1 MAETSIPFCPRIRFC
16 IPHLLSSEVISLLQN
31 SYSAHNEHC
40 CANVPNV
47 RRGQTQASKK
57 DPVASPFEIDPWF
70 PPLLILFAASGCAA
84 LIYEVVWFQLL
95 QVVIGSSA
103 ISLGLLLG
111 MYMGGLCLGSL
122 GFSRLIRTAH
132 HPLSIYATLEAGI
145 GVLGLLVLFA
155 VPYVGRMYVFGAT
168 SGTGSIFFRGLV
180 CAVCLLPP
188 TVLMG
193 ATLPAASRWL
203 ESTNI
208 GMSRL
213 GLIYGANIAGGV
225 VGCVAAGFYVLRV
238 FDLVIATYIAVT
250 INIAVALFSYA
261 LASRNPYRGSTAH
274 STTPTGRMQ
283 GSPAIYLAISLSGLC
298 ALGAQVVWT
307 RQLSLMLGATVYTF
321 SIILAVFLIGLGIGA
336 GFGATL
342 ARRTPR
348 PRLALA
354 TCQLLV
360 AGAVAWTAFMC
371 AKSLPYWP
379 IDPWLS
385 QSPWFNFQVDLL
397 RTMWTILPATV
408 LWGAS
413 FPLTLAALAA
423 PGEDPARIS
432 GEAYAANTAGAIV
445 GALGFSIVL
454 IPWIGTAH
462 SQQVLIALS
471 IASALSVLTTS
482 IRREAPEPM
491 SVWNG
496 FGWLATAAVVAAF
509 LIGTVSDVPWQAI
522 AYGRRM
528 ATMIRSAE
536 LSAGST
542 PRPEILFRG
551 EGINSSLLI
560 TREGGYKVFSV
571 SGKAEASSAPA
582 DMRLQRMI
590 GHIPA
595 LVHTRP
601 RRVLIVGFGSGV
613 TAGSFVAYPTVE
625 DIVIAE
631 LEPLVTKASGQ
642 HFREE
647 NNGVVDDRRTTIVYD
662 DARHYILTSQQKFD
676 VITSDPIH
684 PWVKGTA
691 TLYSKEYFEL
701 VKRHLNAGG
710 IAAQWL
716 PLYDSDRETVKSVLA
731 TFFEVFPEA
740 TIWSNHVGGRGYD
753 LVLLGHTSNTV
764 INIDAL
770 QAQMGRQD
778 YSRVVT
784 SLREVGFESTI
795 DVLMTY
801 AGRAMDLRPWLTGAQ
816 LNLDR
821 NLRLQYLA
829 GMGVNSMAHAKIYDE
844 MLAYRFYPDGLLT
857 GSGTN
862 IQTLNSLLQPRLR

>member
-1 MAETSIPFCPRIRFC
+1 M
-16 IPHLLSSEVISLLQN
+16 
-31 SYSAHNEHC
+31 
-40 CANVPNV
+40 
-47 RRGQTQASKK
+47 
-57 DPVASPFEIDPWF
+57 
-70 PPLLILFAASGCAA
+70 LILFAASGCAA

-103 ISLGLLLG
+103 ISLALLLG
-111 MYMGGLCLGSL
+111 TYMGGLCFGSL
-122 GFSRLIRTAH
+122 GFSRLVGAAG
-132 HPLSIYATLEAGI
+132 HPLSIYAILEAGI
-145 GVLGLLVLFA
+145 GALGLLVLIA
-155 VPYVGRMYVFGAT
+155 VPYVGRIYVFGA
-168 SGTGSIFFRGLV
+168 SPGTGGIFFRGFV
-180 CAVCLLPP
+180 CAICLLPP

-203 ESTNI
+203 KSTNI

-225 VGCVAAGFYVLRV
+225 VGCLAAGFYVLRV
-238 FDLVIATYIAVT
+238 FDLAIATYTAVT

-261 LASRNPYRGSTAH
+261 LASRNPYRRSTSHPA
-274 STTPTGRMQ
+274 TPTRRLH
-283 GSPAIYLAISLSGLC
+283 GSSAIYLAISLSGLC

-321 SIILAVFLIGLGIGA
+321 SIILAVFLIGLGVGA
-336 GFGATL
+336 GLGAML

-354 TCQLLV
+354 TCQLVV
-360 AGAVAWTAFMC
+360 AGAVAWTAFMS
-371 AKSLPYWP
+371 ARSLPYWP

-397 RTMWTILPATV
+397 RTMWTILPATI

-462 SQQVLIALS
+462 SQRVLIALS
-471 IASALSVLTTS
+471 IASALSVLTAS
-482 IRREAPEPM
+482 IRRDAPEPM
-491 SVWNG
+491 SVWKG
-496 FGWLATAAVVAAF
+496 IGWVATAAAVAAS
-509 LIGTVSDVPWQAI
+509 LVGTVSDVPWQAI

-536 LSAGST
+536 LTADSS

-601 RRVLIVGFGSGV
+601 RRVLVVGFGSGV
-613 TAGSFVAYPTVE
+613 TAGSFVVYPTVE

-631 LEPLVTKASGQ
+631 VEPLVTKASGQ
-642 HFREE
+642 HFRDE

-691 TLYSKEYFEL
+691 TLYSREYFEL

-731 TFFEVFPEA
+731 TFFDVFPEA

-753 LVLLGHTSNTV
+753 LVLLGQTSRTI
-764 INIDAL
+764 INVDAL
-770 QAQMGRQD
+770 QMQMDRQD
-778 YSRVVT
+778 HARVMK
-784 SLREVGFESTI
+784 SLRDVGFESTT

-801 AGRAMDLRPWLTGAQ
+801 AGRAIDLRPWLTGAQ

-844 MLAYRFYPDGLLT
+844 MLAYRFYPAGLLT
-857 GSGTN
+857 GSGPT
-862 IQTLNSLLQPRLR
+862 IQTLTSLLQPRLR

>member
-1 MAETSIPFCPRIRFC
+1 M
-16 IPHLLSSEVISLLQN
+16 
-31 SYSAHNEHC
+31 
-40 CANVPNV
+40 
-47 RRGQTQASKK
+47 
-57 DPVASPFEIDPWF
+57 
-70 PPLLILFAASGCAA
+70 LILFAASGCAA

-111 MYMGGLCLGSL
+111 TYMGGLCLGSL
-122 GFSRLIRTAH
+122 GFSRLIRDRR
-132 HPLSIYATLEAGI
+132 HPLSIVAILEAGI
-145 GVLGLLVLFA
+145 GSLGLLILII
-155 VPYVGRMYVFGAT
+155 VPHIGRMYASVT
-168 SGTGSIFFRGLV
+168 PGTDGIFVRGVV

-188 TVLMG
+188 TLLMG

-203 ESTNI
+203 EGTNI

-213 GLIYGANIAGGV
+213 GLLYGVNIVGGV
-225 VGCVAAGFYVLRV
+225 LGCVGAGFYLLRV
-238 FDLVIATYIAVT
+238 FDLAIATYTAVT
-250 INIAVALFSYA
+250 INAAVALLSSV
-261 LASRNPYRGSTAH
+261 LASRSTYRGSEARAA
-274 STTPTGRMQ
+274 TPNRRVQ
-283 GSPAIYLAISLSGLC
+283 GSPAIYIAIGLSGLC

-336 GFGATL
+336 NLGAVL
-342 ARRTPR
+342 ARRTPD

-354 TCQLLV
+354 WCQSLA

-385 QSPWFNFQVDLL
+385 LSPWFNFQVDLL

-413 FPLTLAALAA
+413 FPLTLAALATQ
-423 PGEDPARIS
+423 GVDPARIS
-432 GEAYAANTAGAIV
+432 GQAYAANTAGAII

-454 IPWIGTAH
+454 IPWIGTAQ

-471 IASALSVLTTS
+471 VASAVTVLAAAAFCAVPNAVSVLK
-482 IRREAPEPM
+482 A
-491 SVWNG
+491 V
-496 FGWLATAAVVAAF
+496 GWLGAATALAIGLAA
-509 LIGTVSDVPWQAI
+509 TVSDVPWQAI

-528 ATMIRSAE
+528 STMIRSAE
-536 LSAGST
+536 LNPGS
-542 PRPEILFRG
+542 PPEILFRG

-560 TREGGYKVFSV
+560 TREGKYRVFSV

-595 LVHTRP
+595 LVHP
-601 RRVLIVGFGSGV
+601 SPQRVLVVGFGSGV
-613 TAGSFVAYPTVE
+613 TAGSFVVYPTVE
-625 DIVIAE
+625 AIVIAE
-631 LEPLVTKASGQ
+631 LEPLVTQASGR
-642 HFREE
+642 HFRVE
-647 NNGVVDDRRTTIVYD
+647 NNAVVDDRRTTIVYD

-701 VKRHLNAGG
+701 VKEHLNAGG

-716 PLYDSDRETVKSVLA
+716 PLYDSDRDTVKSVLA
-731 TFFEVFPEA
+731 TFFAVFPQA

-753 LVLLGHTSNTV
+753 LVLLGHTSNTTV
-764 INIDAL
+764 DIDAL
-770 QAQMGRQD
+770 QTRMERQD
-778 YSRVVT
+778 HSGVVS
-784 SLREVGFESTI
+784 SLGEVGFQSAI

-801 AGRAMDLRPWLTGAQ
+801 AGRAIDLRPWLTGTT

-829 GMGVNSMAHAKIYDE
+829 GMGVNSMAHAKIYEE
-844 MLAYRFYPDGLLT
+844 MLGYRFYPDGLLT
-857 GSGTN
+857 GSATN
-862 IQTLNSLLQPRLR
+862 VQILNSLLQPRLR